1 MAEQLDLSLY
11 VKRADD
17 GAARMDLAIEGI
29 TCAACLDDIERG
41 LARVPGVAHARLNL
55 TTHRLAVS
63 WDEQRLRP
71 ADIVAALKSIG
82 YGAYPF
88 EQRRVEAEEEAR
100 AAWLLK
106 CLGVAAFASMNIMLL
121 SVSVWSGNVSGIT
134 QETRDFFHWCSAL
147 IALPAAAYA
156 GQPFFTSAM
165 TAIRSGRLNMDV
177 PSSLGVL
184 LALGMSV
191 YETLNH
197 AEHAY
202 FDSAVM
208 LLLFLLAGRY
218 LDQAM
223 RRKTRA
229 AAGNLAAL
237 KGEAAARLG
246 VDEAGAETLTIVP
259 VAALQAGDRVLV
271 RPGERVPA
279 DALVLAGKSQLDES
293 LITGETDRRA
303 IEPGAQVYAGSV
315 NFDGALTLRV
325 TAAASGSLIDE
336 VGRLL
341 ETAGEARTR
350 YMRLADRAARLYAPV
365 VHVTALLTCVGWL
378 IVGATL
384 HDALITAIAVL
395 IITCPCALA
404 LAVPAVQVV
413 ASGALFRAGV
423 YLNSP
428 EAIEKLAEV
437 DVAVFDKT
445 GTLTLPE
452 PRVVNAADIAPDL
465 LAMAARLAL
474 SSHHPLAAAVARAS
488 GRAMPFA
495 EAVETAGQGVEAMVD
510 GEAARLGSA
519 AFCGGDD
526 EAGET
531 AAGASSL
538 WFAHAGRSAR
548 LLVRQTLRVD
558 ARAVI
563 DDLRAQG
570 LEIHILSGDR
580 AGAVEPVARAL
591 GVDAWRGGLKP
602 QEKIAAIEALKQQ
615 GRRVLMVGDGLNDA
629 PALAAA
635 HCSLSPITAV
645 DMAQGQADAIFLG
658 EKLAP
663 VAQAVDIARRA
674 RALMRQNLWLA
685 VVYNFIAVPLAIAGY
700 VTPLVAAAAMSGSS
714 VLVTLNALR
723 LRAHAI
729 KTPSETSAAPS
740 DAATL
745 TLAERTTR

>member
-1 MAEQLDLSLY
+1 MTETLDLSLY
-11 VKRADD
+11 VQRADD

-41 LARVPGVAHARLNL
+41 LARVSGVKQARLNL

-63 WDEQRLRP
+63 WDDNRLKA

-100 AAWLLK
+100 TTWLLK

-121 SVSVWSGNVSGIT
+121 SVSVWSGDVSGIT

-156 GQPFFTSAM
+156 GQPFFQSAM
-165 TAIRSGRLNMDV
+165 SALRARRLNMDV
-177 PSSLGVL
+177 PISLGVV

-191 YETLNH
+191 FETLHH

-237 KGEAAARLG
+237 KGDVATRLG
-246 VDEAGAETLTIVP
+246 VDETGAETLTIVP
-259 VAALQAGDRVLV
+259 VGALQSGDRVLV

-279 DALVLAGKSQLDES
+279 DAVVMSGASHVDES
-293 LITGETDRRA
+293 LITGETDRRPV
-303 IEPGAQVYAGSV
+303 ESGANLYAGSV
-315 NFDGALTLRV
+315 NFDGALTLEV

-341 ETAGEARTR
+341 EKAGEARTR
-350 YMRLADRAARLYAPV
+350 YMRLADRVARLYAPV
-365 VHVTALLTCVGWL
+365 VHVTALLTCIGWL
-378 IVGATL
+378 LAGAGL

-423 YLNSP
+423 YLNSA

-437 DVAVFDKT
+437 DCAVFDKT

-452 PRVVNAADIAPDL
+452 PRVANAAEIEPDL
-465 LAMAARLAL
+465 LALAGRLAL
-474 SSHHPLAAAVARAS
+474 SSHHPLAMAVAREA
-488 GRAMPFA
+488 GRQGPLPQTT
-495 EAVETAGQGVEAMVD
+495 EKAGQGVEALVD
-510 GEAARLGSA
+510 GDWARLGGA
-519 AFCGGDD
+519 AFCGCEAPQD
-526 EAGET
+526 EIG
-531 AAGASSL
+531 AASAL
-538 WFAHAGRSAR
+538 WFSWRGRAVR
-548 LLVRQTLRVD
+548 LLVRQTLRAD

-563 DDLRAQG
+563 DDLRAKG
-570 LEIHILSGDR
+570 LRILILSGDR
-580 AGAVEPVARAL
+580 PAAVAPVAQTL
-591 GVDAWRGGLKP
+591 GVADWRGGLKP
-602 QEKIAAIEALKQQ
+602 QEKIDAIETLKAE
-615 GRRVLMVGDGLNDA
+615 GRRVLMIGDGLNDA

-645 DMAQGQADAIFLG
+645 DMAQSQADAVFLG

-663 VAQAVDIARRA
+663 VTQAVEIARKA
-674 RALMRQNLWLA
+674 QALMRQNLGLA
-685 VVYNFIAVPLAIAGY
+685 VIYNVIAVPLAIAGY
-700 VTPLVAAAAMSGSS
+700 VTPLIAAAAMSGSS

-729 KTPSETSAAPS
+729 NTPVENDGGEAKSRLA
-740 DAATL
+740 
-745 TLAERTTR
+745 LAERTSA

>member
-11 VKRADD
+11 VKRAED

-41 LARVPGVAHARLNL
+41 LARVPGVTHARLNL

-177 PSSLGVL
+177 PISLGVL

-237 KGEAAARLG
+237 KGEAATRLG
-246 VDEAGAETLTIVP
+246 VDETGAETLTIVP
-259 VAALQAGDRVLV
+259 VAALQSGDRVLV

-279 DALVLAGKSQLDES
+279 DALVVSGKSQLDES

-303 IEPGAQVYAGSV
+303 VEPGAGVYAGSV
-315 NFDGALTLRV
+315 NFDGALTLQV

-365 VHVTALLTCVGWL
+365 VHVTALLTCIGWL
-378 IVGATL
+378 VAGAGL

-413 ASGALFRAGV
+413 ASGALFHAGV

-452 PRVVNAADIAPDL
+452 PRVANAADIAPDL
-465 LAMAARLAL
+465 LANAARLAL
-474 SSHHPLAAAVARAS
+474 SSHHPLAAAVAREA
-488 GRAMPFA
+488 GRVAPFA
-495 EAVETAGQGVEAMVD
+495 EAVEKAGQGVEAIID
-510 GEAARLGSA
+510 GQLARLGAA
-519 AFCGGDD
+519 AFCGCED
-526 EAGET
+526 EGEA

-538 WFAHAGRSAR
+538 WFSHAGRSTR

-570 LEIHILSGDR
+570 LAIHILSGDR
-580 AGAVEPVARAL
+580 PSAVEPVARAL
-591 GVDAWRGGLKP
+591 GVVDWRGGLKP

-615 GRRVLMVGDGLNDA
+615 GKRVLMVGDGLNDA

-645 DMAQGQADAIFLG
+645 DMAQGQADAVFLG

-685 VVYNFIAVPLAIAGY
+685 VVYNFIAVPLAIAGF
-700 VTPLVAAAAMSGSS
+700 VTPLIAAAAMSGSS

-729 KTPSETSAAPS
+729 KTPSDAPAPRS
-740 DAATL
+740 GATDL
-745 TLAERTTR
+745 ALAERTTP

>member
-11 VKRADD
+11 VKRAED

-41 LARVPGVAHARLNL
+41 LARVPGVTHARLNL

-100 AAWLLK
+100 SAWLLK

-177 PSSLGVL
+177 PISLGVL

-237 KGEAAARLG
+237 KGEAATRLG
-246 VDEAGAETLTIVP
+246 VDETGAETLTIVP
-259 VAALQAGDRVLV
+259 VAALQSGDRVLV

-279 DALVLAGKSQLDES
+279 DALVVSGKSQLDES

-303 IEPGAQVYAGSV
+303 VEPGAGVYAGSV
-315 NFDGALTLRV
+315 NFDGALTLQV

-365 VHVTALLTCVGWL
+365 VHVTALLTCIGWL
-378 IVGATL
+378 VAGAGL

-413 ASGALFRAGV
+413 ASGALFHAGV

-452 PRVVNAADIAPDL
+452 PRVANAADIAPDL
-465 LAMAARLAL
+465 LANAARLAL
-474 SSHHPLAAAVARAS
+474 SSHHPLAAAVAREA
-488 GRAMPFA
+488 GRVAPFA
-495 EAVETAGQGVEAMVD
+495 EAVEKAGQGVEAIID
-510 GEAARLGSA
+510 GQLARLGAA
-519 AFCGGDD
+519 AFCGCED
-526 EAGET
+526 EGEA

-538 WFAHAGRSAR
+538 WFSHAGRSTR

-570 LEIHILSGDR
+570 LAIHILSGDR
-580 AGAVEPVARAL
+580 PSAVEPVARAL
-591 GVDAWRGGLKP
+591 GVVDWRGGLKP

-645 DMAQGQADAIFLG
+645 DMAQGQADAVFLG

-685 VVYNFIAVPLAIAGY
+685 VVYNFIAVPLAIAGF
-700 VTPLVAAAAMSGSS
+700 VTPLIAAAAMSGSS

-729 KTPSETSAAPS
+729 KTPSDAPAPRS
-740 DAATL
+740 GATDL
-745 TLAERTTR
+745 ALAERTTP

>member
-11 VKRADD
+11 VKRAED

-41 LARVPGVAHARLNL
+41 LARVPGVTHARLNL

-100 AAWLLK
+100 SAWLLK

-177 PSSLGVL
+177 PISLGVL

-237 KGEAAARLG
+237 KGEAATRLG
-246 VDEAGAETLTIVP
+246 VDETGAETLTIVP
-259 VAALQAGDRVLV
+259 VAALQSGDRVLV
-271 RPGERVPA
+271 RPGERIPA
-279 DALVLAGKSQLDES
+279 DALVMSGKSHLDES

-303 IEPGAQVYAGSV
+303 VEPGAGVYAGSV
-315 NFDGALTLRV
+315 NFDGALTLQV

-365 VHVTALLTCVGWL
+365 VHVTALLTCIGWL
-378 IVGATL
+378 VAGAGL

-413 ASGALFRAGV
+413 ASGALFHAGV

-452 PRVVNAADIAPDL
+452 PRVANAADIAPDL
-465 LAMAARLAL
+465 LANAARLAL
-474 SSHHPLAAAVARAS
+474 SSHHPLAAAVAREA
-488 GRAMPFA
+488 GRVAPFA
-495 EAVETAGQGVEAMVD
+495 EAVEKAGQGVEAIID
-510 GEAARLGSA
+510 GQLARLGAA
-519 AFCGGDD
+519 AFCGCED
-526 EAGET
+526 EGEA

-538 WFAHAGRSAR
+538 WFSHAGRSTR

-570 LEIHILSGDR
+570 LAIHILSGDR
-580 AGAVEPVARAL
+580 PSAVEPVARAL
-591 GVDAWRGGLKP
+591 GVVDWRGGLKP
-602 QEKIAAIEALKQQ
+602 QEKIAAIEALKQR

-645 DMAQGQADAIFLG
+645 DMAQGQADAVFLG

-685 VVYNFIAVPLAIAGY
+685 VVYNFIAVPLAIAGF
-700 VTPLVAAAAMSGSS
+700 VTPLIAAAAMSGSS

-729 KTPSETSAAPS
+729 KTPSDAPAPRS
-740 DAATL
+740 GATDL
-745 TLAERTTR
+745 ALAERTTP

>member
-1 MAEQLDLSLY
+1 MKESLDLSLF
-11 VKRADD
+11 VQRADD

-41 LARVPGVAHARLNL
+41 LARVSGVRQARLNL

-63 WDEQRLRP
+63 WDDNRLKA

-88 EQRRVEAEEEAR
+88 EQRRVEAEEDAR
-100 AAWLLK
+100 TMWLLK

-121 SVSVWSGNVSGIT
+121 SVSVWSGDVSGIT

-156 GQPFFTSAM
+156 GQPFFQSALS
-165 TAIRSGRLNMDV
+165 ALRARRLNMDV
-177 PSSLGVL
+177 PISLGVV

-191 YETLNH
+191 FETLNH

-237 KGEAAARLG
+237 KGDVATRLG
-246 VDEAGAETLTIVP
+246 VDETGAETLTVIP
-259 VAALQAGDRVLV
+259 VGALRSGDRVLV

-279 DALVLAGKSQLDES
+279 DAVVASGASHVDES
-293 LITGETDRRA
+293 LITGETERRPV
-303 IEPGAQVYAGSV
+303 ESGANLYAGSV
-315 NFDGALTLRV
+315 NFDGALTLEV

-341 ETAGEARTR
+341 EKAGEARTR
-350 YMRLADRAARLYAPV
+350 YMRLADRVARLYAPV

-378 IVGATL
+378 MVGAGL
-384 HDALITAIAVL
+384 HDSLITAIAVL

-423 YLNSP
+423 YLNSA

-437 DVAVFDKT
+437 DCAVFDKT

-452 PRVVNAADIAPDL
+452 PRVANAAEIEPGL
-465 LAMAARLAL
+465 LALAGRLAL
-474 SSHHPLAAAVARAS
+474 SSHHPLAMAVAREA
-488 GRAMPFA
+488 GRQGPLPQAA
-495 EAVETAGQGVEAMVD
+495 EKAGQGVEALVD
-510 GEAARLGSA
+510 GEWARLGGA
-519 AFCGGDD
+519 AFCGCETPQD
-526 EAGET
+526 EIG
-531 AAGASSL
+531 AASAL
-538 WFAHAGRSAR
+538 WFSYRGRAVR
-548 LLVRQTLRVD
+548 LLVRQTLRAD

-563 DDLRAQG
+563 DDLRAKG
-570 LEIHILSGDR
+570 LQILILSGDR
-580 AGAVEPVARAL
+580 PAAVAPVAQTL
-591 GVDAWRGGLKP
+591 GVADWSGGLKP
-602 QEKIAAIEALKQQ
+602 QEKIAAIEALKAQ

-645 DMAQGQADAIFLG
+645 DMAQSQADAVFLG

-663 VAQAVDIARRA
+663 VAQAVDIARKA
-674 RALMRQNLWLA
+674 QALMRENLGLA
-685 VVYNFIAVPLAIAGY
+685 VIYNVIAVPLAIAGW
-700 VTPLVAAAAMSGSS
+700 VTPLIAAAAMSGSS

-723 LRAHAI
+723 LRAHTI
-729 KTPSETSAAPS
+729 DTPVGNDGAEAKSSLALVERTSA
-740 DAATL
+740 
-745 TLAERTTR
+745 